1 MGSRSIV
8 AIVGAGTLGGALAHT
23 LAGRNTVDE
32 IRLIDSARDV
42 ATGKALDIQQAGS
55 VEGFHTRVVAQGD
68 TSWAIGATV
77 VVLAGPIGGAEGV
90 ESADEW
96 DTEHGLSLLAR
107 MTAND
112 HRAVFVC
119 AGSSH
124 AGLVERGVAELGVPR
139 ERLLGSAPLALESAL
154 RAIVAVELRSA
165 ASQVSVS
172 ALGRPP
178 GRMVVPW
185 SQATVGG
192 YAIGRLLAPT
202 RLARLEERVSRLWAA
217 GTLHTRLGCRPYLG
231 SARGRER
238 GPSLSVLRVATGRAR
253 GQGTRRGDAG
263 QTRGRRSHERRRT
276 DTQRARAGAARDRPE
291 LGPEWGVR
299 GPRIVPAGVRGRMP
313 PSN

>member
-192 YAIGRLLAPT
+192 YTIGRLLAPT
-202 RLARLEERVSRLWAA
+202 RLARLEERVSRLWPPGPYTLASAA
-217 GTLHTRLGCRPYLG
+217 GRISEALVDGN
-231 SARGRER
+231 A
-238 GPSLSVLRVATGRAR
+238 GRAFPCFVSLR
-253 GQGTRRGDAG
+253 G
-263 QTRGRRSHERRRT
+263 
-276 DTQRARAGAARDRPE
+276 E
-291 LGPEWGVR
+291 L
-299 GPRIVPAGVRGRMP
+299 GVRGRVGAMP
-313 PSN
+313 VRLGAGGLTSVVEPTLNVRERVQLETALS